1 MDTLIKYRKESESNY
16 PYSIR
21 YLKKIK
27 YHYSHESFIVPWQM
41 YDIKKEEEKV
51 K

>member
-21 YLKKIK
+21 YLKKIQVSLFSRK
-27 YHYSHESFIVPWQM
+27 FYSPVA
-41 YDIKKEEEKV
+41 DV
-51 K
+51 